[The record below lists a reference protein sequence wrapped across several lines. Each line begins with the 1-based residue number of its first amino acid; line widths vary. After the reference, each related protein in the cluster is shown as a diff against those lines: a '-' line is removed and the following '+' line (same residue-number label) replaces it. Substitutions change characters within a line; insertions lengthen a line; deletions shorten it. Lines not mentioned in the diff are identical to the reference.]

1 MALLEILEYPDQRLR
16 TVAKPVVEVND
27 EVRRIVDDMLE
38 TMYDAKGVGLAATQV
53 DIHLRIVV
61 MDLSEEGNEP
71 QVLIN
76 PSYEPIGDEKS
87 DLQEGCLSVPGFYEL
102 LDRYSQVRL
111 TALDRDGNEYTR
123 DYYELAAVCVQHELD
138 HLEGKLF
145 IDTLSR
151 LKQDRIKK
159 KLGKRKH

>member
-16 TVAKPVVEVND
+16 TVAKPVAEVND

-61 MDLSEEGNEP
+61 MDLSEAGNEP

-123 DYYELAAVCVQHELD
+123 DYDELAAVCVQHELD